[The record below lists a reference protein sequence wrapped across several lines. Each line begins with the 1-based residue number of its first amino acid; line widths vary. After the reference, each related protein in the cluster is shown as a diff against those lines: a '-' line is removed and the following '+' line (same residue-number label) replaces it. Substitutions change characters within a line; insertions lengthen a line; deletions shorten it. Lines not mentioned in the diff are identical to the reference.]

1 MANLTADSIKVLK
14 KEKTSQNGNTYYQF
28 SLMVSSKDKEG
39 NWVNGFLDCDFKK
52 DDKDKITDKCKIKIN
67 NCFPAVSKYN
77 DKVSIR
83 WMITDFEVLEG
94 ETSQP
99 QATVS
104 AYDGFMNLPMGV
116 EDAGLPF
123 A

>member
-39 NWVNGFLDCDFKK
+39 NWVNGFLECDFRKE
-52 DDKDKITDKCKIKIN
+52 DREKITDKCKIKIN
-67 NCFPAVSKYN
+67 NAFPVVNSYN
-77 DKVSIR
+77 GKTSIK

-94 ETSQP
+94 GNAPTQSTSI
-99 QATVS
+99 
-104 AYDGFMNLPMGV
+104 DENFMNIDINV
-116 EDAGLPF
+116 EEAGLPF
-123 A
+123 N